1 LHTNFIVKMSVLSAF
16 GTQLVRFFEELVET
30 FPEEKDIRMAS
41 EAISGARKIN
51 PRLILDMFYE
61 HFYVD
66 FHRAVAEKDVEVL
79 VRVGRQKIS
88 NKFNEIMPAITLF
101 DKHWGVLTEPN
112 RDAIWKYL
120 HVLCVLCEKA
130 RGMPTNM

>member
-1 LHTNFIVKMSVLSAF
+1 MSTLSAF

-51 PRLILDMFYE
+51 PRLILDLFYE

-66 FHRAVAEKDVEVL
+66 FHRAVAEKDVTTL
-79 VRVGRQKIS
+79 VAVGRQKIAT
-88 NKFNEIMPAITLF
+88 KFNEIMPAIAIF
-101 DKHWGVLTEPN
+101 DKHWAGLTEPN

-120 HVLCVLCEKA
+120 TVLCVLCEKA
-130 RGMPTNM
+130 RGLPSDTM

>member
-1 LHTNFIVKMSVLSAF
+1 MSTLSAF

-41 EAISGARKIN
+41 EAINGARKIN
-51 PRLILDMFYE
+51 PRLILDLFYE

-66 FHRAVAEKDVEVL
+66 FHRAVAEKDVGTL
-79 VRVGRQKIS
+79 VAVGRQKIAT
-88 NKFNEIMPAITLF
+88 KFNEIMPAIAIF
-101 DKHWGVLTEPN
+101 DKHWGSLTEPN

-120 HVLCVLCEKA
+120 TVLCVLCEKA
-130 RGMPTNM
+130 RGLPSDTM

>member
-1 LHTNFIVKMSVLSAF
+1 MSVLSQF
-16 GTQLVRFFEELVET
+16 GTWLVKFFEELVEL

-41 EAISGARKIN
+41 EAINGARKIN
-51 PRLILDMFYE
+51 PRLVLDMFYE

-79 VRVGRQKIS
+79 VRVGRQKIA

-101 DKHWGVLTEPN
+101 DKHWDELSDNN
-112 RDAIWKYL
+112 RKSIWKYL
-120 HVLCVLCEKA
+120 ELLCVLCEKA

>member
-1 LHTNFIVKMSVLSAF
+1 MSTLSAF

-51 PRLILDMFYE
+51 PRLILDLFYE

-66 FHRAVAEKDVEVL
+66 FHRAVAEKDVGTL
-79 VRVGRQKIS
+79 VAVGRQKIAT
-88 NKFNEIMPAITLF
+88 KFNEIMPAIAIF
-101 DKHWGVLTEPN
+101 DKHWAGLTEPN

-120 HVLCVLCEKA
+120 TVLCVLCEKA
-130 RGMPTNM
+130 RGLPSDTM

>member
-1 LHTNFIVKMSVLSAF
+1 MSTLSVF

-51 PRLILDMFYE
+51 PRLILDLFYE

-66 FHRAVAEKDVEVL
+66 FHRAVAEKDVGTL
-79 VRVGRQKIS
+79 VALGRQKIAT
-88 NKFNEIMPAITLF
+88 KFNEIMPAIAIF
-101 DKHWGVLTEPN
+101 DKHWGGLTEPN

-120 HVLCVLCEKA
+120 TVLCVLCEKA
-130 RGMPTNM
+130 RGLPSDTV

>member
-1 LHTNFIVKMSVLSAF
+1 MSTLSAF

-51 PRLILDMFYE
+51 PRLILDLFYE

-66 FHRAVAEKDVEVL
+66 FHRAVAEKDVATL
-79 VRVGRQKIS
+79 VAVGRQKIAT
-88 NKFNEIMPAITLF
+88 KFNEIMPAIAIF
-101 DKHWGVLTEPN
+101 DKHWGGLTEPN

-120 HVLCVLCEKA
+120 TVLCVLCEKS
-130 RGMPTNM
+130 RGLPSNTV

>member
-1 LHTNFIVKMSVLSAF
+1 MSTLSAF
-16 GTQLVRFFEELVET
+16 GTQIVRFFEELVET

-51 PRLILDMFYE
+51 PRLILDLFHE

-66 FHRAVAEKDVEVL
+66 FHRAVAEKDVATL
-79 VRVGRQKIS
+79 VAVGRQKIAT
-88 NKFNEIMPAITLF
+88 KFNEIMPAIAIF
-101 DKHWGVLTEPN
+101 DKHWSGLTEPN

-120 HVLCVLCEKA
+120 TVLCVLCEKS
-130 RGMPTNM
+130 RGIPSDTV

>member
-1 LHTNFIVKMSVLSAF
+1 MSTLSAF

-41 EAISGARKIN
+41 EAINGARKIN
-51 PRLILDMFYE
+51 PRLILDLFYE

-66 FHRAVAEKDVEVL
+66 FHRAVAEKDVATL
-79 VRVGRQKIS
+79 VAVGRQKIAT
-88 NKFNEIMPAITLF
+88 KFNEIMPAIAIF
-101 DKHWGVLTEPN
+101 DKHWGSLTEPN

-120 HVLCVLCEKA
+120 TVLCVLCEKA
-130 RGMPTNM
+130 RGLPSNTM